1 MRAIRDDDAAIT
13 GLGLVTP
20 LGLGV
25 ETVVAALAAGRRAAT
40 TVGNDGDPDGTRTAA
55 LVEEPWLRE
64 PIPEEHAAQAK
75 FLTASGQMAVTA
87 VREALRQAALPERP
101 TPDHR
106 RGLFLA
112 QMDWMSIEYSDFR
125 PVFMD
130 ATDGYT
136 KPWTAE
142 GLNTATIRKL
152 NPFYLLD
159 TLNNN
164 AYSFVTALLGWM
176 GPGTSLSGPAG
187 PGLLA
192 VSMAARAIRRGDA
205 DAMLAVGAGRLTLPI
220 ARLELARRNALLPE
234 NQRMVPGEGAAAMV
248 LEPYARA
255 RERNATVSAVVLG
268 WGAAFGSPEASG
280 AVASAIR
287 AALRDAGADENEIAA
302 ATESTSIRSLLSG
315 EARAGRSSESDRTSL
330 AFLESPS
337 AFFGDMGPASN
348 VADAV
353 LHALHTRSTYTHGLL
368 VTRGIDGQV
377 VALLFVRPR

>member
-20 LGLGV
+20 LGFGV
-25 ETVVAALAAGRRAAT
+25 DNVVAALAAGRRAGT
-40 TVGNDGDPDGTRTAA
+40 TVGNEGDPEGTRWAA

-87 VREALRQAALPERP
+87 VREALRQAALPARA

-112 QMDWMSIEYSDFR
+112 QMDWMSIEYADFR

-142 GLNTATIRKL
+142 GLNTATLRKL

-176 GPGTSLSGPAG
+176 GPGTSLSGPSG
-187 PGLLA
+187 PGLLT
-192 VSMAARAIRRGDA
+192 VSMATRAIRRGEA
-205 DAMLAVGAGRLTLPI
+205 DAMLAVGAGRWTLPI
-220 ARLELARRNALLPE
+220 ARLELARRNADLPE
-234 NQRMVPGEGAAAMV
+234 NQRTIPGEGAAAMV
-248 LEPYARA
+248 LEPYALARA
-255 RERNATVSAVVLG
+255 RGAPITAVVLG
-268 WGAAFGSPEASG
+268 WGAAFGPPDDPR
-280 AVASAIR
+280 AVATAVE
-287 AALRDAGADENEIAA
+287 AAAADAGV
-302 ATESTSIRSLLSG
+302 
-315 EARAGRSSESDRTSL
+315 EAPVLVGFGQSRRKT
-330 AFLESPS
+330 
-337 AFFGDMGPASN
+337 GDMGPASD
-348 VADAV
+348 VADA
-353 LHALHTRSTYTHGLL
+353 LLLALTADRGDSPKWVVTH
-368 VTRGIDGQV
+368 GIDGH
-377 VALLFVRPR
+377 VAALVLARSCPGLTP

>member
-1 MRAIRDDDAAIT
+1 VREIRDDDAAIT

-20 LGLGV
+20 LGFGV
-25 ETVVAALAAGRRAAT
+25 DDVVAALAAGRDAGT
-40 TVGNDGDPDGTRTAA
+40 TVGNDGDPDGTRIAA
-55 LVEEPWLRE
+55 LVAEPWLRE

-101 TPDHR
+101 TPDPR

-112 QMDWMSIEYSDFR
+112 QMDWMSIEYADFR
-125 PVFMD
+125 PVFLD

-142 GLNTATIRKL
+142 GLNTATLRKL

-187 PGLLA
+187 PGLLG

-205 DAMLAVGAGRLTLPI
+205 DAMLAVGAGRWTLPI
-220 ARLELARRNALLPE
+220 ARLELARRNAALSE
-234 NQRMVPGEGAAAMV
+234 KDRRIPGEGAAAVV
-248 LEPYARA
+248 LEPLGLARA
-255 RERNATVSAVVLG
+255 RGAQPLAVVLG
-268 WGAAFGSPEASG
+268 WGAGFGPADDVTSVE
-280 AVASAIR
+280 SAIT
-287 AALRDAGADENEIAA
+287 AALEDAGVELRAIGVLFVPFAA
-302 ATESTSIRSLLSG
+302 C
-315 EARAGRSSESDRTSL
+315 ARAHDAHRIVPVYLSRRRL
-330 AFLESPS
+330 
-337 AFFGDMGPASN
+337 GDLGPASD
-348 VADAV
+348 VTDVILAV
-353 LHALHTRSTYTHGLL
+353 DMLRRRPGMNPMLV
-368 VTRGIDGQV
+368 VTRGVDGQAT
-377 VALLFVRPR
+377 ALVLARPS

>member
-1 MRAIRDDDAAIT
+1 MRAVRDDDAAIT

-20 LGLGV
+20 LGFGV
-25 ETVVAALAAGRRAAT
+25 ETVAAALAEGRRAGT
-40 TVGNDGDPDGTRTAA
+40 TVGNDGDPEGTRAAA

-87 VREALRQAALPERP
+87 VREALKQAALPARP

-106 RGLFLA
+106 RGLYLA
-112 QMDWMSIEYSDFR
+112 QMDWMAIEYADFR
-125 PVFMD
+125 PVFVE

-142 GLNTATIRKL
+142 GLNTATLRKL

-164 AYSFVTALLGWM
+164 AYSFVTALLDWM

-205 DAMLAVGAGRLTLPI
+205 DAMLAVGAGRWSLPI
-220 ARLELARRNALLPE
+220 ARLELARRNAALAE
-234 NQRMVPGEGAAAMV
+234 VQHTVPGEGAAAVV
-248 LEPYARA
+248 LEPLCLARA
-255 RERNATVSAVVLG
+255 RGADVYAVVLG
-268 WGAAFGSPEASG
+268 SGSAFSPPGDPRAVYD
-280 AVASAIR
+280 AVA
-287 AALRDAGADENEIAA
+287 AAHADAGLAEGEELGVRTSTGTALKEIA
-302 ATESTSIRSLLSG
+302 
-315 EARAGRSSESDRTSL
+315 RAL
-330 AFLESPS
+330 AGPPHAHRHDAPRERL
-337 AFFGDMGPASN
+337 GDMGPASD
-348 VADAV
+348 VADVV
-353 LHALHTRSTYTHGLL
+353 LSARSLRLGGPADL
-368 VTRGIDGQV
+368 VIHRGMDGQV
-377 VALLFVRPR
+377 TALVLAPAT